1 MGGEV
6 CVSNGPTASMSPS
19 TLASRKFANV
29 TVTTSFVFERG
40 NERGE
45 KKIQGEKETE
55 EIPQKEMPVAATG
68 QPTTQEPRV
77 CLRLPSTPEPV
88 PKGADLFDEAGAA
101 VRIEYGGA
109 EGGRGLGGFTQP
121 GSISGTPPQSPA
133 ASTSFLFHPL
143 HSHQMAVEPPRTRS
157 RSRSG
162 YYQQYGSGNG
172 NGITST
178 GLMGS
183 NHHPNQQQHAH
194 FQQQQQQIAAGC
206 APLGASSS
214 HPENQPGSNASAS
227 IRRFSAAPEAL
238 PVPAAGKRPP
248 AGLRSALCMYGS
260 VIHRCKT
267 HTHTHT
273 HTHTSTSTLV
283 YIQVVCEHFLSL
295 NSGVF
300 TWVFVR

>member
-1 MGGEV
+1 
-6 CVSNGPTASMSPS
+6 
-19 TLASRKFANV
+19 
-29 TVTTSFVFERG
+29 
-40 NERGE
+40 
-45 KKIQGEKETE
+45 
-55 EIPQKEMPVAATG
+55 MPVAATG

-143 HSHQMAVEPPRTRS
+143 HSHQMAVELPRTRS

-162 YYQQYGSGNG
+162 YYQQYSSGNG

-183 NHHPNQQQHAH
+183 NHHPNQHQQQQQHIH
-194 FQQQQQQIAAGC
+194 FQQQQQQQLLGAGC
-206 APLGASSS
+206 APLGAPSS
-214 HPENQPGSNASAS
+214 HTENQPGSNASAS
-227 IRRFSAAPEAL
+227 TQRFSSTPEAL
-238 PVPAAGKRPP
+238 PVPAPGKQPQ
-248 AGLRSALCMYGS
+248 LELCFS
-260 VIHRCKT
+260 VYVWYCNTEMKNTRT
-267 HTHTHT
+267 HARTHQHP
-273 HTHTSTSTLV
+273 V
-283 YIQVVCEHFLSL
+283 WVEVVCKHIL
-295 NSGVF
+295 
-300 TWVFVR
+300 

>member
-1 MGGEV
+1 M
-6 CVSNGPTASMSPS
+6 NS
-19 TLASRKFANV
+19 TN
-29 TVTTSFVFERG
+29 SFVFGRG
-40 NERGE
+40 NERE
-45 KKIQGEKETE
+45 KIQGEKETE

-133 ASTSFLFHPL
+133 ASTSFLFH
-143 HSHQMAVEPPRTRS
+143 SHQMAVEPPRTRS

-162 YYQQYGSGNG
+162 YYQQYSSGNG

-183 NHHPNQQQHAH
+183 NHLPNQQQHLH
-194 FQQQQQQIAAGC
+194 FQQQQQLGAGC
-206 APLGASSS
+206 APLGAPSN
-214 HPENQPGSNASAS
+214 HTENQARSDASAS
-227 IRRFSAAPEAL
+227 IQRFSSAPEAL
-238 PVPAAGKRPP
+238 PIPAPGKR
-248 AGLRSALCMYGS
+248 ARLDSYFS
-260 VIHRCKT
+260 VC
-267 HTHTHT
+267 
-273 HTHTSTSTLV
+273 V
-283 YIQVVCEHFLSL
+283 
-295 NSGVF
+295 
-300 TWVFVR
+300 W

>member
-1 MGGEV
+1 MV
-6 CVSNGPTASMSPS
+6 CF
-19 TLASRKFANV
+19 R

-40 NERGE
+40 NETGKKYRE
-45 KKIQGEKETE
+45 KKETE

-162 YYQQYGSGNG
+162 YYQHYSSGNG

-183 NHHPNQQQHAH
+183 NHHPNQQQHLH
-194 FQQQQQQIAAGC
+194 FQQQQQFGAGC
-206 APLGASSS
+206 APLGAPSS
-214 HPENQPGSNASAS
+214 HTENQPGSNASAS
-227 IRRFSAAPEAL
+227 IQRFSSAPEAL
-238 PVPAAGKRPP
+238 PVPAPGKRPQL
-248 AGLRSALCMYGS
+248 AFR
-260 VIHRCKT
+260 
-267 HTHTHT
+267 
-273 HTHTSTSTLV
+273 
-283 YIQVVCEHFLSL
+283 FLSVCM
-295 NSGVF
+295 GV
-300 TWVFVR
+300 